1 MEWMFGHKL
10 IGVAGG
16 MLGVLFMVPSV
27 SAGTHKGFPWG
38 YPLIYMPVSLLGVGT
53 IRTPAFSA
61 ASRKWND
68 ILRSGREASSVHAN
82 DLHDGRC

>member
-27 SAGTHKGFPWG
+27 SAGTHKGFPE
-38 YPLIYMPVSLLGVGT
+38 
-53 IRTPAFSA
+53 
-61 ASRKWND
+61 K
-68 ILRSGREASSVHAN
+68 
-82 DLHDGRC
+82 